1 MPNDADMKDKLKA
14 LTDIDKL
21 IHEPA
26 RLLIMSYLYILV
38 SADFIFLRAQTEL
51 SWGNLSSHM
60 TKLEEAGY
68 VQIEK
73 KFVRKKPH
81 SIASLTSD
89 GRKAYETY
97 RQKMKQIL
105 N

>member
-1 MPNDADMKDKLKA
+1 MPNEDLKDKLKS
-14 LTDIDKL
+14 LSDIDKL

-26 RLLIMSYLYILV
+26 RLLIISYLYILE
-38 SADFIFLRAQTEL
+38 SADFIFLKAQTEL

-68 VQIEK
+68 VTIEK
-73 KFVRKKPH
+73 KFIRKKPH
-81 SIASLTSD
+81 SIASLTTS
-89 GRKAYETY
+89 GRKAYERY
-97 RQKMKQIL
+97 RQKMKLVL

>member
-1 MPNDADMKDKLKA
+1 
-14 LTDIDKL
+14 
-21 IHEPA
+21 
-26 RLLIMSYLYILV
+26 MSYLYILK
-38 SADFIFLRAQTEL
+38 SADFIFLRVQTDL
-51 SWGNLSSHM
+51 SWGNLSSHI

-89 GRKAYETY
+89 GRKAYENY

-105 N
+105 D

>member
-1 MPNDADMKDKLKA
+1 MSNDSEMKDKLKD
-14 LTDIDKL
+14 LTNIDKL

-26 RLLIMSYLYILV
+26 RLLIMSYLYILE

-68 VQIEK
+68 VHVEK
-73 KFVRKKPH
+73 KFVLKKPH

-89 GRKAYETY
+89 GRKAYEDY
-97 RQKMKQIL
+97 RKKMKQIL
-105 N
+105 S